1 LLKEEAKG
9 RKGGRRVPCPP
20 EITRIFSVFQRCRR
34 SENDDNDDD
43 DEDSGRGALDTS
55 GNRRRPAKA

>member
-1 LLKEEAKG
+1 VEEG
-9 RKGGRRVPCPP
+9 CLRPP

-34 SENDDNDDD
+34 SENDDNDDND
-43 DEDSGRGALDTS
+43 DSDGGALDTS